1 LKPYLIFTNT
11 KMPDSMKYFSL
22 LLSFLLVCVSGCSNT
37 SDQVPFPHDE
47 TEFTQPVTKPFK
59 FSEPTTIKWKTVR
72 ADSIKPPTIKKFSL
86 DKIPSKPFNIGNAKP
101 LPKPLTEKPFDWN
114 SLPDTVFNI
123 NDLPADTLKNRTIK
137 LLPPKVVKAGSP
149 MYAQGLPRGFLD
161 ATSIGLPGTARDFLK
176 DPSGA
181 LWIGTSKGL
190 CRYDGGFLE
199 IYSLEQGLPFIDITS
214 LFRDNKNRIWVGIQT
229 GDTYVIDEKAGT
241 IELLEDIFPANQGS
255 TYKIIQDDEG
265 RIWIPIF
272 GNGVV
277 IYEPETRVARQLN
290 HTNGLPG
297 FRNRGIMKDTE
308 GLIWIASFNGVA
320 IIDLKANKVRTLDQR
335 SGLST
340 NGIIDVFQAS
350 TGEIWLGSIS
360 GASIVDRKNNKLRLL
375 EKEQQMFVAG
385 SKEDVAGISEDASGK
400 MWMAVNDG
408 YVYSIDLKNN
418 LFESFHVNPGAVVLR
433 TLTDDEGQVWIG
445 SFNGSTPLF
454 NPKLGRPGNY
464 TNADGL
470 GNTSIWATLEA
481 KDGKI
486 WIGTRNGIDVYNPA
500 QETIQHI
507 STDNGLAHN
516 SAPTLLEDSQG
527 RIWVGNNGNGLHII
541 DLKKQTLAQ
550 VSTKQG
556 LPDDDTSAFFE
567 DQNGD
572 MWVTSATGVSVIN
585 PDKGLIRK
593 ISNLHAWKDAFYFQI
608 YGDSKN
614 QIWILSTAGVMVVD
628 APQKTVR
635 FLNRDNGLSGESG
648 NAIME
653 DSDGNVWIGSL
664 SGIDII
670 NPSHDSIT
678 TITSSEGLADNGI
691 YTLNERNGKI
701 YAGTTNGLSIITPT
715 IDKNNKL
722 TIKTTN
728 LGKAQGLGALDFAQ
742 NSTMFTKKGQYW
754 AGVETLVLLV
764 MDSVQLDTARSTPQ
778 VAAVNFFDQRH
789 DFRNRTSLPA
799 DDYLIKNNIQWDSVE
814 TTFYM
819 PYNLVVPYNQNYVSF
834 NYSAMQ
840 LSNPDKL
847 RYRYILE
854 GIDKNWSAITDK
866 TLSENYRDLPPGT
879 YTFKVASRGINGLW
893 SKPATFTFEI
903 TAPWWKTWWAYTLY
917 AIAFFGFMTLVVR
930 FRSRTLK
937 RQNQIL
943 EEKVEN
949 RTNALQK
956 SLNEL
961 QETQKQL
968 IQSEKMASLGELTAG
983 IAHEIQNPLNFVNNF
998 AEVNKELIDE
1008 LKQEIENGNL
1018 NEVKTIATALAD
1030 NESKIMFHGK
1040 RADGIVK
1047 SMLQHSRTSN
1057 NKKEPTNIN
1066 ALADEYLRLAYHGL
1080 RAKDKSFNASMKTDF
1095 DERVEKVNVVGQD
1108 VGRVILNLITNA
1120 FYAVAERKQQGVS
1133 GYEPTVTVG
1142 TRKKENGVEIFVQ
1155 DNGNGIPQHI
1165 IDKIFQPFFTT
1176 KPSGQGTG
1184 LGLSMSYEIITKGHD
1199 GELKVETKENEG
1211 LSAGQSGTTF
1221 TILLPNTPQ

>member
-1 LKPYLIFTNT
+1 MKPYPIFTHT
-11 KMPDSMKYFSL
+11 KIEGSMKLYSW
-22 LLSFLLVCVSGCSNT
+22 LLSFFLLLISACSNT
-37 SDQVPFPHDE
+37 SDHVPFPADE
-47 TEFTQPVTKPFK
+47 TEYSQPVTKPFK
-59 FSEPTTIKWKTVR
+59 FSEPLTIKWKNVGK
-72 ADSIKPPTIKKFSL
+72 DSIKPPSIKKFSL
-86 DKIPSKPFNIGNAKP
+86 DKIPSRPFNIGNAKP
-101 LPKPLTEKPFDWN
+101 LAKPLTEKPFDWN
-114 SLPDTVFNI
+114 SIPDSAFNI
-123 NDLPADTLKNRTIK
+123 NDLPADTMKNRIIK
-137 LLPPKVVKAGSP
+137 LLPPKVVKVGSP

-161 ATSIGLPGTARDFLK
+161 ANSIGLPGTARDFLK

-181 LWIGTSKGL
+181 LWIGTNKGL

-199 IYSLEQGLPFIDITS
+199 IYGLEQGLPFIDIIS
-214 LFRDNKNRIWVGIQT
+214 LFRDNKNRIWIGTQT
-229 GDTYVIDEKAGT
+229 GDNYVIDEKAGT
-241 IELLEDIFPANQGS
+241 IELLEDLFLANQGM
-255 TYKIIQDDEG
+255 TYKMIQDDEG
-265 RIWIPIF
+265 RMWIPVF
-272 GNGVV
+272 SDGVLV
-277 IYEPETRVARQLN
+277 YDPETRVVRKLRRGN
-290 HTNGLPG
+290 R
-297 FRNRGIMKDTE
+297 FIDRNLGIIKDTD
-308 GLIWIASFNGVA
+308 GLIWVASFNGVY
-320 IIDLKANKVRTLDQR
+320 IFDLKANRVKKLDDR
-335 SGLST
+335 NGLPI
-340 NGIIDVFQAS
+340 NRVIDVFQAS
-350 TGEIWLGSIS
+350 NGKIWIGNATGL
-360 GASIVDRKNNKLRLL
+360 ASVDRKNNRLQIL
-375 EKEQQMFVAG
+375 GEEQQRFVDNT
-385 SKEDVAGISEDASGK
+385 KTILKGISESASGLI
-400 MWMAVNDG
+400 WFGDNG
-408 YVYSIDLKNN
+408 GNVYSFNPN
-418 LFESFHVNPGAVVLR
+418 TNFVESFKLNQEADIWR
-433 TLTDDEGQVWIG
+433 TLTDSEGQLWVG
-445 SFNGSTPLF
+445 SNNGSTYVL
-454 NPKLGRPGNY
+454 NSSLGRPGNF
-464 TNADGL
+464 TATDGL

-486 WIGTRNGIDVYNPA
+486 WIGTRNGIDVYDPA

-507 STDNGLAHN
+507 STDAGLVHN

-541 DLKKQTLAQ
+541 DLKKQTLLQ

-556 LPDDDTSAFFE
+556 LPDDDTSAIFE

-572 MWVTSATGVSVIN
+572 MWITSATGVSVIN
-585 PDKGLIRK
+585 PDKGLIKK
-593 ISNLHAWKDAFYFQI
+593 ISNLDAWRDAFYYQI

-614 QIWILSTAGVMVVD
+614 QIWILSTAGIMVVD
-628 APQKTVR
+628 AQQKTAR
-635 FLNRDNGLSGESG
+635 FLNRDNGLSSDSG
-648 NAIME
+648 NSILE
-653 DSDGNVWIGSL
+653 DSDGNVWIGGL
-664 SGIDII
+664 SGIDVI
-670 NPSHDSIT
+670 NPSHDSIK

-701 YAGTTNGLSIITPT
+701 YAGTTNGLSIITPK
-715 IDKNNKL
+715 IDEKNKF
-722 TIKTTN
+722 TVSTTN

-742 NSTMFTKKGQYW
+742 NSGTFTKSGQYW

-764 MDSVQLDTARSTPQ
+764 MDSVQLDTTRSTPL

-789 DFRNRTSLPA
+789 DFRNRASLPA

-814 TTFYM
+814 TTFYI

-840 LSNPDKL
+840 LSYPDKI

-866 TLSENYRDLPPGT
+866 TLSENYRDLPPGD
-879 YTFKVASRGINGLW
+879 YTFKVVSRGINGRW
-893 SKPATFTFEI
+893 SKPATFSFVI
-903 TAPWWKTWWAYTLY
+903 TPPWWKTWWAYILF
-917 AIAFFGFMTLVVR
+917 AVGFFGILSSYVR
-930 FRSRTLK
+930 FRSRALQ

-943 EEKVEN
+943 EEKVVN

-956 SLNEL
+956 SLNDL

-1008 LKQEIENGNL
+1008 LKQEIESGNL
-1018 NEVKTIATALAD
+1018 NEVKAIASALAD

-1095 DERVEKVNVVGQD
+1095 DERVEKASVVGQD

-1120 FYAVAERKQQGVS
+1120 FYAVTEKKQLGVS
-1133 GYEPTVTVG
+1133 GLPAGQASYEPTVTVG

-1155 DNGNGIPQHI
+1155 DNGNGIPRHI
-1165 IDKIFQPFFTT
+1165 IEKIFQPFFTT

-1184 LGLSMSYEIITKGHD
+1184 LGLSMSYEIITKGHG
-1199 GELKVETKENEG
+1199 GELKVETRENEG
-1211 LSAGQSGTTF
+1211 TIF
-1221 TILLPNTPQ
+1221 TIHLPNSH

>member
-1 LKPYLIFTNT
+1 
-11 KMPDSMKYFSL
+11 MKYFSL
-22 LLSFLLVCVSGCSNT
+22 LLSFLLVCVSGCRNT
-37 SDQVPFPHDE
+37 SDQVPFPYEE
-47 TEFTQPVTKPFK
+47 TEFSQPVTKPFK
-59 FSEPTTIKWKTVR
+59 FSEPTTIKWKIVR
-72 ADSIKPPTIKKFSL
+72 ADSIKPPTITKFSL
-86 DKIPSKPFNIGNAKP
+86 DKIPSKPFSIGGAKP

-114 SLPDTVFNI
+114 SLPDSVFNI
-123 NDLPADTLKNRTIK
+123 NDLPADTLKNRIIK

-199 IYSLEQGLPFIDITS
+199 IYGLEQGLPYIDIIS
-214 LFRDNKNRIWVGIQT
+214 LFRDNKNRIWVGINT

-241 IELLEDIFPANQGS
+241 IELLEDIFPANQGM
-255 TYKIIQDDEG
+255 TYKMIQDNED
-265 RIWIPIF
+265 RIWIPVF
-272 GNGVV
+272 TDGVLV
-277 IYEPETRVARQLN
+277 YDPETRVVRKLRKNNAA
-290 HTNGLPG
+290 TD
-297 FRNRGIMKDTE
+297 RNLGILKDAD
-308 GLIWIASFNGVA
+308 GLIWVASFNGVY
-320 IIDLKANKVRTLDQR
+320 IFDLKKNRVKKIDEHHGIPNNR
-335 SGLST
+335 
-340 NGIIDVFQAS
+340 IIDVFQAS
-350 TGEIWLGSIS
+350 TGEVWFGDQS
-360 GASIVDRKNNKLRLL
+360 GVTIVDPKNNRLRILGA
-375 EKEQQMFVAG
+375 EQQLFLDNTKT
-385 SKEDVAGISEDASGK
+385 SLKGISEDGDGK
-400 MWMAVNDG
+400 MWFGDNGGTM
-408 YVYSIDLKNN
+408 Y
-418 LFESFHVNPGAVVLR
+418 SFHPQTNLVERFRLNSDANIFR
-433 TLTDDEGQVWIG
+433 TLTDSEGQLWVGSNIG
-445 SFNGSTPLF
+445 STYILNSS
-454 NPKLGRPGNY
+454 LGRPGNF
-464 TNADGL
+464 TTTDGL
-470 GNTSIWATLEA
+470 GSTSIWSTFEA
-481 KDGKI
+481 QDGKI
-486 WIGTRNGIDVYNPA
+486 WIGTNNGIEVYNPA
-500 QETIQHI
+500 TETIQRI
-507 STDNGLAHN
+507 TTAAGLVHN
-516 SAPTLLEDSQG
+516 SASTIVEDSKG
-527 RIWVGNNGNGLHII
+527 RIWIGNNGNGLHII
-541 DLKKQTLAQ
+541 DLQKQTLSQ
-550 VSTKQG
+550 FTTTHG
-556 LPDDDTSAFFE
+556 LPDPDTSTFFE
-567 DQNGD
+567 DENGD
-572 MWVTSATGVSVIN
+572 MWVTSSTGLSVIN
-585 PDKGLIRK
+585 PEKGLVKQIA
-593 ISNLHAWKDAFYFQI
+593 NLDAWKGAFYFQL

-614 QIWILSTAGVMVVD
+614 QLWVLSTAGVLMID
-628 APQKTVR
+628 AQRSTFKL
-635 FLNRDNGLSGESG
+635 LNTTNGLSSESG
-648 NAIME
+648 NSILE
-653 DSDGNVWIGSL
+653 DSKGNIWIGGF
-664 SGIDII
+664 SGIDIV
-670 NPSHDSIT
+670 NPAHDSIT
-678 TITSSEGLADNGI
+678 TIKTSEGLADNGI

-701 YAGTTNGLSIITPT
+701 YAGTTNGLSIITPRV
-715 IDKNNKL
+715 DEKNKF
-722 TIKTTN
+722 TVSTTN

-742 NSTMFTKKGQYW
+742 NSGTFTKSGQYW

-764 MDSVQLDTARSTPQ
+764 MDSVQLDTTRSKPQ

-789 DFRNRTSLPA
+789 DFRNRASLPA

-840 LSNPDKL
+840 LSYPDKL

-903 TAPWWKTWWAYTLY
+903 TAPWWKTWWAYTVY
-917 AIAFFGFMTLVVR
+917 AIIFFGFMTLVVR
-930 FRSRTLK
+930 FRSRALK
-937 RQNQIL
+937 RQNQLL
-943 EEKVEN
+943 EEKVVN

-1120 FYAVAERKQQGVS
+1120 FYAVAERKQQGVA

-1142 TRKKENGVEIFVQ
+1142 TRKKENGVEIFVE

-1211 LSAGQSGTTF
+1211 LPDGQSGTTF

>member
-1 LKPYLIFTNT
+1 
-11 KMPDSMKYFSL
+11 MKLYFW
-22 LLSFLLVCVSGCSNT
+22 LLSFFLLLISGCSNT
-37 SDQVPFPHDE
+37 SDQVQFPADE
-47 TEFTQPVTKPFK
+47 TEFSQPVTKPFK
-59 FSEPTTIKWKTVR
+59 FSEPTTIKWKIVR
-72 ADSIKPPTIKKFSL
+72 ADSVKPPTIKKFSL
-86 DKIPSKPFNIGNAKP
+86 DKIPSKPFSIGGAKP
-101 LPKPLTEKPFDWN
+101 LPKPLTEKQFDWN
-114 SLPDTVFNI
+114 SLPDSVFNI
-123 NDLPADTLKNRTIK
+123 NNLPADTMKNRIIK

-149 MYAQGLPRGFLD
+149 VYAQGLPRGFLD

-199 IYSLEQGLPFIDITS
+199 IYSLEQGLPFIDIMS
-214 LFRDNKNRIWVGIQT
+214 LFRDNKNRIWVGINT

-255 TYKIIQDDEG
+255 TYKIIQDNEG

-290 HTNGLPG
+290 QTNGLPG
-297 FRNRGIMKDTE
+297 ARNRGIMKDTE
-308 GLIWIASFNGVA
+308 GLIWIASLNGVA
-320 IIDLKANKVRTLDQR
+320 IVDLKANKLRTLDQR

-340 NGIIDVFQAS
+340 NGIIDVLQAS
-350 TGEIWLGSIS
+350 TGEIWLGSLS

-375 EKEQQMFVAG
+375 EKEQQLFVAG
-385 SKEDVAGISEDASGK
+385 SKEDVVGISEDASGK

-408 YVYSIDLKNN
+408 YVYSLDLKNN
-418 LFESFHVNPGAVVLR
+418 LFEGFLVNPGAIVLR

-445 SFNGSTPLF
+445 SFNGSTPVF
-454 NPKLGRPGNY
+454 YPKLGRPGNY

-470 GNTSIWATLEA
+470 GNTSIWSTLEA
-481 KDGKI
+481 QDGKI
-486 WIGTRNGIDVYNPA
+486 WIGTDNGIDVYNPA
-500 QETIQHI
+500 TETIQHI
-507 STDNGLAHN
+507 SKDAGLVHN
-516 SAPTLLEDSQG
+516 SATALLEDSKG
-527 RIWVGNNGNGLHII
+527 RIWIGNNGNGLHII
-541 DLKKQTLAQ
+541 DLKKQTLSQ
-550 VSTKQG
+550 ITTTHG
-556 LPDDDTSAFFE
+556 LPDRETSTFFE
-567 DQNGD
+567 NKDGD
-572 MWVTSATGVSVIN
+572 MWVSSSSGLSVIN
-585 PDKGLIRK
+585 PDKGLVKRIV
-593 ISNLHAWKDAFYFQI
+593 NLEAWVGAFYFGM
-608 YGDSKN
+608 YADSKN
-614 QIWILSTAGVMVVD
+614 QLWVLSTSGVMMID
-628 APQKTVR
+628 AQRSTMK
-635 FLNRDNGLSGESG
+635 FLNTTNGLSSESG
-648 NAIME
+648 NSILE
-653 DSDGNVWIGSL
+653 DSQGNVWIGGYG
-664 SGIDII
+664 GIDII
-670 NPSHDSIT
+670 NPTNDSIT
-678 TITSSEGLADNGI
+678 YIKTSEGLADNGV
-691 YTLNERNGKI
+691 YTLNRRNGKI
-701 YAGTTNGLSIITPT
+701 YAGTTNGLSIITPQV
-715 IDKNNKL
+715 DEKNRF

-728 LGKAQGLGALDFAQ
+728 LGRAQGLGALDFDQ
-742 NSTMFTKKGQYW
+742 NSAMFTKSGQYW

-764 MDSVQLDTARSTPQ
+764 MDSVQLDTTRSTPQ

-789 DFRNRTSLPA
+789 DFRNRASLPA
-799 DDYLIKNNIQWDSVE
+799 DDYLIQNNIQWDSVE

-840 LSNPDKL
+840 LSYPDKL

-903 TAPWWKTWWAYTLY
+903 TAPWWKTWWAYTVY
-917 AIAFFGFMTLVVR
+917 AIIFFGFMTLVVR
-930 FRSRTLK
+930 FRSRALK
-937 RQNQIL
+937 RQNQLL

-1120 FYAVAERKQQGVS
+1120 FYAVAERKQQGVA

-1142 TRKKENGVEIFVQ
+1142 TRKKENGVEIFVE
-1155 DNGNGIPQHI
+1155 DNGNGIPKHI

-1199 GELKVETKENEG
+1199 GELKVETKEDEG
-1211 LSAGQSGTTF
+1211 LSGGQSGTTF